1 MENVVF
7 KEWCR
12 CAPRRSR
19 TRTHTHTHTHTHTK
33 DLLFYL
39 SHWELKI
46 GRDGNVLWQVHFCK
60 HRTRKTKSALWSRQA
75 GKSLSIDMATSR
87 EDSGK
92 YTYFQSPHA
101 TVKVSAIRGLC
112 RPDGFLFP
120 TPVHTQERIIAVMN
134 QGVWN
139 TSIRDKGCFIHH
151 ILNFR
156 VGFIQILFFP
166 IKQMIKIANWGC
178 KPIC

>member
-1 MENVVF
+1 MLFHCEKA
-7 KEWCR
+7 KEDAALPASYDQGDLRGLDGKCCYQR
-12 CAPRRSR
+12 MMQVCAY
-19 TRTHTHTHTHTHTK
+19 TRARTHTHTHTHTK

-39 SHWELKI
+39 SRWELKI

-101 TVKVSAIRGLC
+101 TVKV
-112 RPDGFLFP
+112 
-120 TPVHTQERIIAVMN
+120 
-134 QGVWN
+134 
-139 TSIRDKGCFIHH
+139 
-151 ILNFR
+151 
-156 VGFIQILFFP
+156 
-166 IKQMIKIANWGC
+166 
-178 KPIC
+178 

>member
-1 MENVVF
+1 MRDYLRNSDLKKGNGF
-7 KEWCR
+7 CCR
-12 CAPRRSR
+12 SSQSLSFFAFSLWKSKRRCSPPSLLWPRGSQG
-19 TRTHTHTHTHTHTK
+19 TRWKMLLSKNDAGVRLRARARAQTHTHTHTHTPPK

-39 SHWELKI
+39 SRWELKI

-101 TVKVSAIRGLC
+101 TVKV
-112 RPDGFLFP
+112 
-120 TPVHTQERIIAVMN
+120 
-134 QGVWN
+134 
-139 TSIRDKGCFIHH
+139 
-151 ILNFR
+151 
-156 VGFIQILFFP
+156 
-166 IKQMIKIANWGC
+166 
-178 KPIC
+178 